1 MKQIKLGEKTYSLD
15 RVILIHKE
23 GRRTDIELSQLDTSA
38 AVQADVEE
46 CIVTPSG
53 ETFKA
58 LVVPKT
64 PLQGKQVKAYIL
76 SKMILK
82 KADSNASYQAT
93 TTEPS
98 AGYGSYR
105 STRDNYNRSN
115 TGRYR

>member
-1 MKQIKLGEKTYSLD
+1 MNQIKLGEKTYSLD

-23 GRRTDIELSQLDTSA
+23 GRRTDIELSKIDTSA
-38 AVQADVEE
+38 AVQAEVDE

-58 LVVPKT
+58 LVIPKT

-82 KADSNASYQAT
+82 KADSNASY
-93 TTEPS
+93 
-98 AGYGSYR
+98 R
-105 STRDNYNRSN
+105 STNEQPTSYGTYRNTRSSYNSSN